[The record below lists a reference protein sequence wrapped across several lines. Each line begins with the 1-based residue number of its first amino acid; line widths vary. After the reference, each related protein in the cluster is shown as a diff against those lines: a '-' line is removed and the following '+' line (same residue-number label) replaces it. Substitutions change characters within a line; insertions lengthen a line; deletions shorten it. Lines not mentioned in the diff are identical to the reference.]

1 MRCIIIYGMAKRLFI
16 SVGIPEETA
25 KRLVFA
31 ADAIS
36 SDLPGK
42 SEPRLTRVDNL
53 HFTIIFLGSQE
64 EETIPLIK
72 EAITEAE
79 ALAGAADAK
88 IFLKEA
94 DYSDSRRADMV
105 WAYANSDWMDRFSK
119 LLADSLQKRN
129 ISFDQ
134 KPFKAHLTLIRMK
147 GSRGLAMPDIRTDIC
162 EEVGVESVELVES
175 VLMPSGPVYTDI
187 FSKKVGE

>member
-1 MRCIIIYGMAKRLFI
+1 MRCIIIYGMAKRLFV

-25 KRLVFA
+25 KRLIFA
-31 ADAIS
+31 AEAIS
-36 SDLPGK
+36 SELPGK
-42 SEPRLTRVDNL
+42 SEPRLIRADNL

-64 EETIPLIK
+64 EEAVPLIK
-72 EAITEAE
+72 EAIIEAE
-79 ALAGAADAK
+79 ALAGGTDAK

-119 LLADSLQKRN
+119 FLADSLRKRN

-147 GSRGLAMPDIRTDIC
+147 GPRGLVMPDIRTNID
-162 EEVGVESVELVES
+162 EEINIESVELVES
-175 VLMPSGPVYTDI
+175 VLMPAGPVYTDI
-187 FSKKVGE
+187 FSKRIGE